1 MPLYNSILFNKLGQ
15 YCALPSVLVTFSLSF
30 CSTHSFAATYGT
42 FEPRALAMGGAGVAV
57 GNTEQAIYYNPAL
70 LSFSDGKEED
80 TRNGRFYFPSFLLQ
94 ATTNIEDGI
103 EVIEDDLDVQLTNA
117 VNAFNADN
125 SQANATSLLAAAR
138 DIESAV
144 SDIGNEEANLEAVIG
159 FNISEPGDREGGG
172 FYFASRILGFAQSN
186 VPQED
191 SDLLADYVDA
201 LEFIADGDTA
211 TAAATYPEL
220 FDGTTL
226 IDPSDSLTSSADIGS
241 LIIAEWGVAAAKEF
255 TIFNQ
260 DISFGITP
268 KVQHLQ
274 IFREEVFYN
283 DTNIDYQEDSRT
295 FFTMNADLG
304 VATTLGDNFRIGLAI
319 KDVLSQRFVSDSGL
333 SVEIKPK
340 VRFGSAYFH
349 KYVTVGFDID
359 VIANPSITS
368 ETPIQEASLGVE
380 ITPWKGVN
388 LRVGYQHE
396 FTGVYGDVLTT
407 GAAIQW
413 RRFMTDFS
421 LITGSEKLGIAFQ
434 MGYAF

>member
-15 YCALPSVLVTFSLSF
+15 YCVLPSVLFTFGLSF

-70 LSFSDGKEED
+70 LSFSEGKEED
-80 TRNGRFYFPSFLLQ
+80 TRNGRFYIPSFLLQ
-94 ATTNIEDGI
+94 VTTNIEDGI
-103 EVIEDDLDVQLTNA
+103 DVIEGDLDVQLTNA
-117 VNAFNADN
+117 VNTYNADS
-125 SQANATSLLAAAR
+125 SQANAASLLAAAR

-159 FNISEPGDREGGG
+159 FNISEPGDHEGGG

-191 SDLLADYVDA
+191 SDLLTDYVDA
-201 LEFIADGDTA
+201 LELIADGDTA
-211 TAAATYPEL
+211 TAATTYPEL

-226 IDPSDSLTSSADIGS
+226 VDPGDSLTSLADIGS
-241 LIIAEWGVAAAKEF
+241 LVIAEWGVAAAKEF
-255 TIFNQ
+255 NIFNK

-274 IFREEVFYN
+274 VFREQVFYN
-283 DTNIDYQEDSRT
+283 DTNFDYQEDSRT
-295 FFTMNADLG
+295 FFTMNVDLG
-304 VATTLGDNFRIGLAI
+304 VATTLGDNFRVGLAI
-319 KDVLSQRFVSDSGL
+319 KDVLSQSFVSDSGL
-333 SVEIKPK
+333 AVEIKPK
-340 VRFGSAYFH
+340 IRFGSAYFH

-359 VIANPSITS
+359 VIANPSVTS

-380 ITPWKGVN
+380 ITPWRGVN

-421 LITGSEKLGIAFQ
+421 LITGSEKLGLSLQ

>member
-15 YCALPSVLVTFSLSF
+15 YFVLPSVLFTFGLGFSMH
-30 CSTHSFAATYGT
+30 TVAATYGT
-42 FEPRALAMGGAGVAV
+42 FEPRALAMGGVGVAV
-57 GNTEQAIYYNPAL
+57 GNAEQAIYYNPAL

-94 ATTNIEDGI
+94 ATRNIEDGI
-103 EVIEDDLDVQLTNA
+103 DIIEDDLDVQITNA
-117 VNAFNADN
+117 VNTFNADS
-125 SQANATSLLAAAR
+125 SQANAISLLTAAR

-144 SDIGNEEANLEAVIG
+144 SAIGNEEANLEAVIG
-159 FNISEPGDREGGG
+159 FNISEPGDHEGGG
-172 FYFASRILGFAQSN
+172 FYFASRILGFAQSD

-191 SDLLADYVDA
+191 SDLLTDYVDV
-201 LEFIADGDTA
+201 LELIADGDTV

-226 IDPSDSLTSSADIGS
+226 IDPSDSLTSSADVGS

-255 TIFNQ
+255 NVFNK

-268 KVQHLQ
+268 KVQHIQ
-274 IFREEVFYN
+274 VFREQVFYN
-283 DTNIDYQEDSRT
+283 DADIDYQEDSRT
-295 FFTMNADLG
+295 FFTMNVDLG
-304 VATTLGDNFRIGLAI
+304 VATTLGDNFRIGLAV
-319 KDVLSQRFVSDSGL
+319 KDVLSQSFISDSGL
-333 SVEIKPK
+333 AVEIKPK

-359 VIANPSITS
+359 VIANPSVTS

-421 LITGSEKLGIAFQ
+421 FITGSEKLGVSFQ